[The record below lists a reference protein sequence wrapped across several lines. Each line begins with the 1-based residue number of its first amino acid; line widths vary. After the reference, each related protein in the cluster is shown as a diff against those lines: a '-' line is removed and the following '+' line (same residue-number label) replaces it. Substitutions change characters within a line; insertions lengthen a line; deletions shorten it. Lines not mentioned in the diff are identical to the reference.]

1 MRGVGSRLVA
11 GLFAIAS
18 LACVEALATV
28 SASAAGF
35 TQAPRSPFA
44 SPGAT
49 GALALGDLNGD
60 QSNDAAVADP
70 VGGKVAILL
79 GSGRGALAPAP
90 VPSVQTGGTK
100 PSAVAIADLNGDGRQ
115 DLVVA
120 NDGSNNVSVLLG
132 DGGGGFSAAAKSPF
146 LTGEAR
152 AVSATIGDFNGDAK
166 TDVAVVNFSS
176 GNVSV
181 MLGDGL
187 GGLARAPGSP
197 TSTNGLHPGPA
208 AAGDFNGDG
217 KLDLAVANESGNV
230 VVLKGDGTGRLSRAG
245 ASPFGLSPTGLGA
258 GDFNADGKLD
268 VAVANATGTVTI
280 LLGNG
285 TGGLSLLPAA
295 APVNIVGTAPSSLA
309 VADLDFDG
317 RLDIAVANAGS
328 GNVSVLRGDGG
339 GRFGPAPG
347 TPVSTG
353 GASPSA
359 LALGEMNGDGKLDL
373 VAVNAGSAS
382 VAVLLNAVT
391 PATFVSFPASPVV
404 GEQITFAYSSAGAID
419 ALDWDLD
426 GNGTFDDAH
435 GPTASRAFAAAGT
448 YPISL
453 RVTDLDGA
461 VTTSTRMIVVGTP
474 VAVLGAPAP
483 IVSAP
488 SFAALMAPFPI
499 VRITGRT
506 AVRGARIRE
515 LAVLAPAGAKV
526 TVRCSGKGC
535 PFKRWRR
542 MVGSRTLSI
551 KPLSGRFLRAGIT
564 LEVRVY
570 KPDLIGKYTKLVIRK
585 RRPPART
592 DLCLAPN
599 SSRASQC
606 PTT

>member
-1 MRGVGSRLVA
+1 M
-11 GLFAIAS
+11 
-18 LACVEALATV
+18 
-28 SASAAGF
+28 
-35 TQAPRSPFA
+35 PRSRIPSA
-44 SPGAT
+44 
-49 GALALGDLNGD
+49 
-60 QSNDAAVADP
+60 
-70 VGGKVAILL
+70 GKVAILL

-295 APVNIVGTAPSSLA
+295 APVNIVGTAPTSLA

-353 GASPSA
+353 GTSPSA

-404 GEQITFAYSSAGAID
+404 GEQITFAYSSVGCDRRARLGSRRQRHLRRRARPDGIEGVRRSRDLSHQPARHRPRRSRDDQHSDDRRRHSGRAPGRAGPGG
-419 ALDWDLD
+419 L
-426 GNGTFDDAH
+426 
-435 GPTASRAFAAAGT
+435 RAFVR
-448 YPISL
+448 
-453 RVTDLDGA
+453 RVDGA
-461 VTTSTRMIVVGTP
+461 VPDRAHNGSHRGPGSADQGAGRARAGGGEGHRAMQRKGLP
-474 VAVLGAPAP
+474 VQA
-483 IVSAP
+483 
-488 SFAALMAPFPI
+488 
-499 VRITGRT
+499 
-506 AVRGARIRE
+506 
-515 LAVLAPAGAKV
+515 LAPHGRLQDA
-526 TVRCSGKGC
+526 
-535 PFKRWRR
+535 RR
-542 MVGSRTLSI
+542 
-551 KPLSGRFLRAGIT
+551 
-564 LEVRVY
+564 
-570 KPDLIGKYTKLVIRK
+570 
-585 RRPPART
+585 
-592 DLCLAPN
+592 
-599 SSRASQC
+599 
-606 PTT
+606 

>member
-1 MRGVGSRLVA
+1 MRGIRSRLVA
-11 GLFAIAS
+11 GLLAIAS
-18 LACVEALATV
+18 LACVEVFTTAT
-28 SASAAGF
+28 ASAAGF
-35 TQAPRSPFA
+35 TQAPGSPFA
-44 SPGAT
+44 SAGAT

-60 QSNDAAVADP
+60 RSNDAVVADP
-70 VGGKVAILL
+70 VAGKVVVLL
-79 GSGRGALAPAP
+79 GSRRGVLSQAP
-90 VPSVQTGGTK
+90 VPPVSTGGTK
-100 PSAVAIADLNGDGRQ
+100 PSAVAIADLNGDARQ

-120 NDGSNNVSVLLG
+120 NDGTKNVSVLLG
-132 DGGGGFSAAAKSPF
+132 DGAGGFSAAAKSPF

-152 AVSATIGDFNGDAK
+152 PVSATVGDFNGDAK

-187 GGLARAPGSP
+187 GGLGRAPGSP

-245 ASPFGLSPTGLGA
+245 ASPFGLSPTALGA
-258 GDFNADGKLD
+258 GDFNGDGKLD

-280 LLGNG
+280 LLGDG
-285 TGGLSLLPAA
+285 TGGLSLLPAP
-295 APVNIVGTAPSSLA
+295 APVNLVGTAPSSLA

-317 RLDIAVANAGS
+317 RLDIVVANAGS
-328 GNVSVLRGDGG
+328 GTVSMLRGGG
-339 GRFGPAPG
+339 AARFAPAQG
-347 TPVSTG
+347 MPVSTG

-404 GEQITFAYSSAGAID
+404 GDQITFAYSSAGAID

-426 GNGTFDDAH
+426 GSGTFDDGH

-461 VTTSTRMIVVGTP
+461 VTTSTQMIVVGTP
-474 VAVLGAPAP
+474 VALLGAAAP
-483 IVSAP
+483 VVSAL
-488 SFAALMAPFPI
+488 SFPALMAPFPI
-499 VRITGRT
+499 VRVTGRT
-506 AVRGARIRE
+506 AIRGARIRE
-515 LAVLAPAGAKV
+515 LVVLAPEGAKV

-535 PFKRWRR
+535 PFKSWRR
-542 MVGSRTLSI
+542 LVGSKRLAI
-551 KPLSGRFLRAGIT
+551 KPLSGRFLLAGIT

-570 KPDLIGKYTKLVIRK
+570 KPDLIGKYTRLVIRK
-585 RRPPART
+585 RKPPTRT
-592 DLCLAPN
+592 DLCLAAN
-599 SSRASQC
+599 SSSASKC